1 MWWLYLVGAVVLW
14 ALGALV
20 TVLWFIKWVHDA
32 PFDPNE

>member
-1 MWWLYLVGAVVLW
+1 MWWAYCIGGVGFW

-20 TVLWFIKWVHDA
+20 TFLWFRKWVHDA